1 MFRIRVGTLRQISR
15 KFCNEFQIYRPR
27 AHSIHFDMEIY
38 LVKNDAFDAWLFEQQ
53 ENVYEPDWERIS
65 EALSLDLPI
74 FRKAHL
80 FEDKKLMELI
90 MDFLEEEG
98 YAPNERGILEKNTDI
113 CTYEISMYH
122 VNGGFRLLN
131 MKEPDNALGLT
142 ENAIIFIESS
152 FYFNSG
158 RIGTP
163 AYKPK
168 PKRGFLEHIQTRIK
182 ERSPYLKTMYS
193 PAYPT
198 AVVYYGLSN
207 MEAATSLRNQL
218 SNKSSEYKYRNSGL
232 SVIAMET
239 DQVESESPIA
249 QCYEPKKRLLF
260 DLLGYFR
267 TGGCH
272 STRVQGLEENVM
284 VELNRMNK
292 PSDNFLLIYFP
303 SRPTE
308 DHPGVLLVPFEGSPF
323 PALDIIATIEV
334 LRKKNPHTPG
344 IHFIHNYVK
353 QQPNSNRTVTNTDYA
368 QILSHLRTTS
378 VFETHQSLV
387 YDYEAS
393 DLYTGVPYYALDY
406 YCQVGYY
413 LAKGNTASFYIP
425 YE

>member
-1 MFRIRVGTLRQISR
+1 
-15 KFCNEFQIYRPR
+15 
-27 AHSIHFDMEIY
+27 MEIY

-53 ENVYEPDWERIS
+53 ENAFEPDWERIS
-65 EALSLDLPI
+65 EAFSIDLPI

-80 FEDKKLMELI
+80 LEDKNLMELI
-90 MDFLEEEG
+90 MDFLEEDG
-98 YAPNERGILEKNTDI
+98 YAPNEQGILEKNTDI
-113 CTYEISMYH
+113 CTYEISVYH
-122 VNGGFRLLN
+122 VHGGFRLLN
-131 MKEPDNALGLT
+131 MKEPENTLGLT
-142 ENAIIFIESS
+142 EKAILFIDSS

-198 AVVYYGLSN
+198 AVIYYGLSN

-218 SNKSSEYKYRNSGL
+218 SSKSSEYRFQSSGL

-239 DQVESESPIA
+239 DKVESNNPIA
-249 QCYEPKKRLLF
+249 QRYEPKKRLLF

-272 STRVQGLEENVM
+272 TTRDQGLEENVL
-284 VELNRMNK
+284 VELSRMDK
-292 PSDNFLLIYFP
+292 PCDSFLLVYYP

-323 PALDIIATIEV
+323 PLLDIIATIEV
-334 LRKKNPHTPG
+334 MRKKNPHTPA
-344 IHFIHNYVK
+344 IQFIHTYLK
-353 QQPNSNRTVTNTDYA
+353 QQSDSSQAVTNTDYA
-368 QILSHLRTTS
+368 QILSNMLTAS
-378 VFETHQSLV
+378 VYNSHQTLE
-387 YDYEAS
+387 YDYETS
-393 DLYTGVPYYALDY
+393 DLNEGVPYYALDY

-413 LAKGNTASFYIP
+413 LAKGNNKSYYISFN
-425 YE
+425 